1 MQDKPDNFEDRVRE
15 FVKVNLH
22 KEYGFSLGKL
32 LRFKEI
38 VYENEEE
45 EKNRTYFCS

>member
-1 MQDKPDNFEDRVRE
+1 
-15 FVKVNLH
+15 VNLH

-38 VYENEEE
+38 VYENEAD
-45 EKNRTYFCS
+45 